1 MLASDIREMSE
12 ADINA
17 RIAELERERFN
28 LRLASGTR
36 TLDDPL
42 RLRVIRRDVARL
54 KTVLREKVIGVA
66 EVGSGSRERRS
77 EKETGD
83 YLNRLNTALLTKL
96 QDEGIVYLSNA
107 VIDSVFALRACVVNF
122 RTTSKDIA
130 TLVDA
135 TLQAGSV
142 LDAEMR
148 RAQSSVLSRE
158 LPTQFSAEVFSRSS
172 QCSVYSQL
180 QLNH

>member
-54 KTVLREKVIGVA
+54 KTVLQEKVIGIA
-66 EVGSGSRERRS
+66 EAKIATGQAGTRKQVTARRV
-77 EKETGD
+77 TGRRGRKAATAT
-83 YLNRLNTALLTKL
+83 NRKK
-96 QDEGIVYLSNA
+96 
-107 VIDSVFALRACVVNF
+107 
-122 RTTSKDIA
+122 TSK
-130 TLVDA
+130 
-135 TLQAGSV
+135 
-142 LDAEMR
+142 
-148 RAQSSVLSRE
+148 RA
-158 LPTQFSAEVFSRSS
+158 
-172 QCSVYSQL
+172 
-180 QLNH
+180 